1 MDTGSEKHHPD
12 HSHKHG
18 PNCGHTAIRHD
29 GHIDYLHDGHL
40 HHVHQDHVGEHV
52 IEVSATNPI
61 PAHLR
66 PAARTSTTQTV
77 DTKQYRMVIMS
88 IIS

>member
-1 MDTGSEKHHPD
+1 MATGSEKHHPD

-18 PNCGHTAIRHD
+18 PNCDTPRYAMMAISTIFTMATSTTCIR
-29 GHIDYLHDGHL
+29 ITSTNMSLRSTPR
-40 HHVHQDHVGEHV
+40 
-52 IEVSATNPI
+52 IPSAV
-61 PAHLR
+61 HLR
-66 PAARTSTTQTV
+66 PAARTSTTQIV